1 MLYLTTLVLTFVISV
16 SILSSAYAEPVNEFA
31 VVSDASKMGNKVYE
45 PNPLTIKQG
54 DTVKWINK
62 DFGLYTVTDNNG
74 LFGSDDL
81 GPDQTFEHTFVS
93 SGTFDYHCEIH
104 PSMTEKGVV

>member
-1 MLYLTTLVLTFVISV
+1 MSM
-16 SILSSAYAEPVNEFA
+16 LSSAYAESVNKVA
-31 VVSDASKMGNKVYE
+31 IVSDASKMGDKAYV

-62 DFGLYTVTDNNG
+62 DFGLHAVTENNG

-81 GPDQTFEHTFVS
+81 RPDQTFEHSFVS
-93 SGTFDYHCEIH
+93 SGTFDCHCEIP
-104 PSMTEKGVV
+104 PSMTGIVIVK